1 MSKGKK
7 GKLRK
12 SARKA
17 LPNLEVWPDLDNNN
31 NPYLAYRFGIAMA
44 GAPTN
49 NTANKEGPIGTS
61 FTTIG
66 YTDCDREIAQAAAK
80 IFGVKSKNLSGHSSL
95 ELDTANTK
103 SPVNDWNKASK
114 KKIKEAGTSGGTNSG
129 NVASLGGSP
138 SILVGRTGQSWS
150 GSPGKMAKKGPKPPK
165 IMMQK
170 PGTNAL
176 DSTASIV
183 AEKDSKMS
191 DDQIYN
197 DESSMIKN
205 NLHTIVRVSSH
216 LDKAIK
222 NGENIPEWCQ
232 EKVAEAKSMMLAVM
246 NYIISQHEQNKIYYN
261 ESVKKYKPGVYENKL
276 EQALEKA
283 IKKKS
288 R

>member
-1 MSKGKK
+1 MSK

-66 YTDCDREIAQAAAK
+66 YTDCDREITQAAAK
-80 IFGVKSKNLSGHSSL
+80 VFGIKSKNLSGHSSL

-114 KKIKEAGTSGGTNSG
+114 KKIKEAGTSGATTSG
-129 NVASLGGSP
+129 NVA
-138 SILVGRTGQSWS
+138 TF
-150 GSPGKMAKKGPKPPK
+150 GKMANKGPKPPK

-183 AEKDSKMS
+183 AEKDSKMINYNEYS
-191 DDQIYN
+191 D
-197 DESSMIKN
+197 EVGMIRN
-205 NLHTIVRVSSH
+205 NLHTIARACKDLH
-216 LDKAIK
+216 DLMK
-222 NGENIPEWCQ
+222 ENENMPEWVQ
-232 EKVAEAKSMMLAVM
+232 EKVSAAKGMLSAAAEYMK
-246 NYIISQHEQNKIYYN
+246 SQHAENNIQYN
-261 ESVKKYKPGVYENKL
+261 SESVKNYKQGVYEHKL
-276 EQALEKA
+276 EHALKKA
-283 IKKKS
+283 LKKKL

>member
-1 MSKGKK
+1 MSKK

-12 SARKA
+12 SAKRA

-31 NPYLAYRFGIAMA
+31 HPYLAYRFGIAMA
-44 GAPTN
+44 GAP
-49 NTANKEGPIGTS
+49 ANQNVKKEGPIGSS

-66 YTDCDREIAQAAAK
+66 YTDCDRDITNAAAK
-80 IFGVKSKNLSGHSSL
+80 IFGIKSKNLSGDSSL
-95 ELDTANTK
+95 ELDTTNTK
-103 SPVNDWNKASK
+103 SPVNNWNKASK
-114 KKIKEAGTSGGTNSG
+114 KKIKEAGTGGGTTTA

-138 SILVGRTGQSWS
+138 NILVGRRNQSWS

-165 IMMQK
+165 IKMQT

-176 DSTASIV
+176 DSNASIV

-246 NYIISQHEQNKIYYN
+246 NYIISQHEQEKIYYN
-261 ESVKKYKPGVYENKL
+261 ETVKKYKPGVYENKL

-283 IKKKS
+283 IKKKP

>member
-1 MSKGKK
+1 MSK

-12 SARKA
+12 SAKKA

-66 YTDCDREIAQAAAK
+66 YTDCDREITQAAAK
-80 IFGVKSKNLSGHSSL
+80 VFGIKSKNLSGHSSL

-114 KKIKEAGTSGGTNSG
+114 KKIKEAGTSGATTSG
-129 NVASLGGSP
+129 NVATLGGSP
-138 SILVGRTGQSWS
+138 NILVGRRRQSWS
-150 GSPGKMAKKGPKPPK
+150 GSPGKMANKGPKPPK

-183 AEKDSKMS
+183 AEKDSKMINYNEYS
-191 DDQIYN
+191 D
-197 DESSMIKN
+197 EVGMIRN
-205 NLHTIVRVSSH
+205 NLHTIARACKDLH
-216 LDKAIK
+216 DLMK
-222 NGENIPEWCQ
+222 ENENMPEWVQ
-232 EKVAEAKSMMLAVM
+232 EKVSAAKGMLSAAAEYMK
-246 NYIISQHEQNKIYYN
+246 SQHAENNIQYN
-261 ESVKKYKPGVYENKL
+261 SESVKNYKQGVYEHKL
-276 EQALEKA
+276 EHALKKA
-283 IKKKS
+283 LKKKL

>member
-1 MSKGKK
+1 MSKT

-12 SARKA
+12 SAKQA
-17 LPNLEVWPDLDNNN
+17 LPNLEIWPDLDNNN
-31 NPYLAYRFGIAMA
+31 HPYLAYRFGVAMA
-44 GAPTN
+44 GAP
-49 NTANKEGPIGTS
+49 ANQNVAKEGPIGS
-61 FTTIG
+61 AFTTIG
-66 YTDCDREIAQAAAK
+66 YTDSDRDITKAAAK
-80 IFGVKSKNLSGHSSL
+80 VFGVKSKNLSGDSSL
-95 ELDTANTK
+95 ELDTTNTR

-114 KKIKEAGTSGGTNSG
+114 KKIKEAGTSGATTTA
-129 NVASLGGSP
+129 NVPSLGGSP
-138 SILVGRTGQSWS
+138 NILVGRRNQSWS

-183 AEKDSKMS
+183 AEKDLKMS
-191 DDQIYN
+191 NNQKCN

-205 NLHTIVRVSSH
+205 KLHTIVRVSSH
-216 LDKAIK
+216 LDKAIE
-222 NGENIPEWCQ
+222 NGENIPAWCQ
-232 EKVAEAKSMMLAVM
+232 TMVAAAESKMLDVM
-246 NYIISQHEQNKIYYN
+246 NYIISQHEQKKVSYN

-283 IKKKS
+283 IKKKP